1 MTIIISQLPTVMI
14 SRHDSSILENMTYI
28 PGTFLRARIYAREHP
43 SFDPASAILVAL
55 GASTAML
62 AAWLS
67 AGSERRIVCGGKL
80 KTSNNPDSTAAGVEG
95 ELCIQTAD
103 CLDLVPVQ
111 ERRPSDTSSISRKN
125 LFSDLVQNIGVQHA
139 LLFVV
144 VSSCSLVLLFYFI
157 RDVIM
162 FVIVLYCFAASSAM
176 TFILS
181 PAVERMSPSL
191 KKEVHVPIINE
202 KASIGLVITSL
213 LSLSLASIWF
223 ATRHSIY
230 AIPLQDVMAIFLCIH
245 IISLVKFQNFEACAA
260 LLSLALLYDVFWV
273 FISPLL
279 FRYPLISPHLALSPP
294 HSHTHSRHIAT
305 GVGAQ
310 RLGDTE
316 IWSPLTPLLGQ
327 LFGHDW
333 RCHRKGGSEERNR
346 RFRADRDVADV
357 AQGADDARLGWGGHA
372 TWTW

>member
-1 MTIIISQLPTVMI
+1 MAFFISQLPTVMI

-279 FRYPLISPHLALSPP
+279 FR
-294 HSHTHSRHIAT
+294 
-305 GVGAQ
+305 
-310 RLGDTE
+310 
-316 IWSPLTPLLGQ
+316 
-327 LFGHDW
+327 
-333 RCHRKGGSEERNR
+333 
-346 RFRADRDVADV
+346 
-357 AQGADDARLGWGGHA
+357 
-372 TWTW
+372 